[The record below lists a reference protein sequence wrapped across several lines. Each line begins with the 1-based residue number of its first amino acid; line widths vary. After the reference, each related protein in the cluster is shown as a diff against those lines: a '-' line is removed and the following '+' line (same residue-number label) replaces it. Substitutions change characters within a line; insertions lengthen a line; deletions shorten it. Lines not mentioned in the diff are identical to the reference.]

1 MHTQVQPKL
10 INQVD
15 KLDMILLLNDYAK
28 DMDSERIRE
37 FFETSGRTIDGS
49 FSEIADIYNREK
61 SSILAGRK

>member
-61 SSILAGRK
+61 RSILSGR